1 MVLQRGFVVAY
12 TSLLRT
18 HPWGYSDFNSWL
30 RVFPAILGSTNMEL
44 RVSFPLLPCSVSDD
58 KFPCCWGLSRWGPFG
73 VPASGSVQE
82 SCPPPVQSSFQ
93 STDPNLRSPGF
104 WRRLLG
110 WNPASA
116 HVFSP
121 RSLLSFPLWSL
132 QILSFC
138 ADSAICFKRCLFF
151 CFYYFIQHLRVSVWR
166 RLGYHPAVFAR
177 TKSKS
182 EQLCNRL
189 KWRNGICAHK
199 VFSYSW
205 EGKRWRKS
213 KIVKHFSWNKML
225 NQESK

>member
-1 MVLQRGFVVAY
+1 MTISFLAVEVSHVEVL
-12 TSLLRT
+12 
-18 HPWGYSDFNSWL
+18 
-30 RVFPAILGSTNMEL
+30 LGSQ
-44 RVSFPLLPCSVSDD
+44 LLAQYRSPVLPRYSAV
-58 KFPCCWGLSRWGPFG
+58 FRAQTQTYGLQGLEET
-73 VPASGSVQE
+73 PAVE
-82 SCPPPVQSSFQ
+82 SCLSTCFFPKVSALISSVI
-93 STDPNLRSPGF
+93 SP
-104 WRRLLG
+104 
-110 WNPASA
+110 
-116 HVFSP
+116 
-121 RSLLSFPLWSL
+121 
-132 QILSFC
+132 ILSFC

-166 RLGYHPAVFAR
+166 RLGCQPAVFAR